1 MSFWGIQTHLKGH
14 GGKKDTAKRLFICN
28 IRTNVEVKKFV
39 KFEHI
44 LCDERLHELTSAWRI
59 SD

>member
-14 GGKKDTAKRLFICN
+14 GGKKDAAKGLFICN

-44 LCDERLHELTSAWRI
+44 
-59 SD
+59 